1 MFDAFDGD
9 AMTRFSCAVRMLLM
23 SWLIQFPCAA
33 PAAVAGGNG
42 PLRCAVAPGSSRA
55 ELRGHLDE
63 LRLRDSFYRRLIAWK
78 GPPAACKGR
87 FGKGP
92 TQGESRLE
100 FSWSDG
106 STFERSFMLPE
117 IFVVRYGRPRGLTHA
132 DELIAAWRDYA
143 DGRGLR
149 VDWTSPH
156 PESEG
161 GKRIVEY
168 RDPDSGVNGIVRF
181 TYDRQDRLVAV
192 SLSTA
197 P

>member
-1 MFDAFDGD
+1 MFDAFNGD
-9 AMTRFSCAVRMLLM
+9 AMTRFSCALRTLLM
-23 SWLIQFPCAA
+23 SWLIQFLCAA

-42 PLRCAVAPGSSRA
+42 PLHCAAAPGSSRA

-63 LRLRDSFYRRLIAWK
+63 VRRRDSFYRRLIAWK
-78 GPPAACKGR
+78 GPPSACSGSL
-87 FGKGP
+87 GKGP
-92 TQGESRLE
+92 SQGESRLE
-100 FSWSDG
+100 FSWPDG

-117 IFVVRYGRPRGLTHA
+117 IFVVRYGRPRGLTRA

-149 VDWTSPH
+149 VDWASPH

-168 RDPDSGVNGIVRF
+168 RDPDPGVNGIVRF
-181 TYDRQDRLVAV
+181 TYDRRDRLVAV
-192 SLSTA
+192 SLSAA